1 VGGLGDIDRE
11 GRDSFPLAGLAAWL
25 PVWLVQL
32 VIVLSVAPGGG
43 IAAWLSR
50 WCHPQFY
57 RIKVASR
64 LKPCYSLD
72 VDPVSRPVCPRVIR
86 WR

>member
-50 WCHPQFY
+50 WCHPDFCRIVVAY
-57 RIKVASR
+57 RR
-64 LKPCYSLD
+64 KPM
-72 VDPVSRPVCPRVIR
+72 
-86 WR
+86 

>member
-32 VIVLSVAPGGG
+32 VIVLSIGPGGG

-50 WCHPQFY
+50 WGHTQFCG
-57 RIKVASR
+57 ITVASR

-72 VDPVSRPVCPRVIR
+72 VATIPVSSIPG
-86 WR
+86 